1 MTWLPVGLSLMAA
14 LNSGIDYVMQPA
26 AVIKFGLILLVGNL
40 SWLLLYPYVF
50 FITLPMFRRL
60 NVTAADGSRS
70 YSLSVTTSG
79 TRRRNRTAW
88 MSRSSSRGRSLD
100 QSSQV

>member
-1 MTWLPVGLSLMAA
+1 MTWSSVSSSLPGWAPQYWQVNRSRL
-14 LNSGIDYVMQPA
+14 
-26 AVIKFGLILLVGNL
+26 K
-40 SWLLLYPYVF
+40 
-50 FITLPMFRRL
+50 MFRRL

-79 TRRRNRTAW
+79 TRSRNRTAW
-88 MSRSSSRGRSLD
+88 MNPSPSRGRSLD